1 MNDPVATSGLWE
13 FALTVYARPS
23 VPEISLKAQ
32 DEWGL
37 NVPSLLFGLWIEVRG
52 HKIEA
57 AQIPLILDLV
67 RAYDDQLITPLRAI
81 RRALK
86 PLSHHIGSDIR
97 EGFRSEVKSMELRA
111 EKALIEALD
120 RQFIAK
126 NNAQSGVKTGS
137 LKAIIKAQTSK
148 MSDDD
153 ITSLCEALFLA
164 AQAV

>member
-1 MNDPVATSGLWE
+1 
-13 FALTVYARPS
+13 
-23 VPEISLKAQ
+23 
-32 DEWGL
+32 
-37 NVPSLLFGLWIEVRG
+37 
-52 HKIEA
+52 
-57 AQIPLILDLV
+57 
-67 RAYDDQLITPLRAI
+67 
-81 RRALK
+81 
-86 PLSHHIGSDIR
+86 
-97 EGFRSEVKSMELRA
+97 MELRA